1 MDEKQKQEIRM
12 EMMRKDD
19 HELLNMWRN
28 RASGEWRPEALEI
41 VREILMQRD
50 APGASVAEDQI
61 VITGIFK
68 QAHVDPIPQ
77 HGRYYGK
84 GVMTLTDKGVQIMAR
99 RVRKYAMCVVMPL
112 LVLATIIAV
121 MSGILAILWIA
132 KSNADKAFEAIFH
145 GAASAVVV
153 ALIGYGVRGLLSKR
167 ENYFWPYAALR
178 RFATNPGKQLIALD
192 FNTDKACTP
201 VVMRCYNWQAVA
213 QFLQRHAPQCDASRD
228 MYSPLP
234 NPHN

>member
-12 EMMRKDD
+12 EIMRKQSR
-19 HELLNMWRN
+19 ELVNIWHN
-28 RASGEWRPEALEI
+28 RASGEWQPETLEI
-41 VREILMQRD
+41 VREILMHRGV
-50 APGASVAEDQI
+50 PGIEDKI
-61 VITGIFK
+61 VMAGIFR
-68 QAHVDPIPQ
+68 QAYVDPIPQ
-77 HGRYYGK
+77 GGRYRGK
-84 GVMTLTDKGVQIMAR
+84 GIMTLTNKGVQITAR
-99 RVRKYAMCVVMPL
+99 RVRKYAMCAVMPL

-132 KSNADKAFEAIFH
+132 KSNADKAFEAIFA

-153 ALIGYGVRGLLSKR
+153 ALIGYGVRGILSKR

-178 RFATNPGKQLIALD
+178 RFAVNPGKQLIALD

-213 QFLQRHAPQCDASRD
+213 QFLQKHAPQCDASQN
-228 MYSPLP
+228 MSGAQP
-234 NPHN
+234 NSGN